1 MKRTGAWLTVYA
13 LEQIGA
19 RFTFGIPGVHTTELY
34 DALNNSNR
42 ITQVLVTH
50 EGGASF
56 MADAV
61 GRLTDSIGVLTV
73 VPAAGLTHAAS
84 GIGEAFLDGVP
95 MLVISGGPRTDT
107 PHRYQLHQM
116 DTHKFM
122 SGLTKATFR
131 VTRHEEVVPTL
142 FEAYTIATSGEPGP
156 VFVELPVNILLLTDE
171 VAELPQF
178 QPAKPPA
185 IDAPAEIAH
194 AADLLLAAKRPCIFA
209 GWGARDAS
217 VELVELA
224 EWLEAPVATTLQG
237 LSVFPGNHPLHTG
250 FGFGASA
257 VPAAQNA
264 FKDCDCM
271 VAIGTRFAEIATGS
285 YGADVPENLVHIDIN
300 PAALNAN
307 YPAKV
312 AIAADAGAALRELLE
327 ALQAK
332 AFSSEVDTGSRQENA
347 SSQKAKGP
355 RKAERAI
362 REQIRKDKAA
372 YRKSWYRND
381 ANGLVNPARFFDE
394 LRKQMPDD
402 GILAIDDGNHTFLTA
417 ELMPIHAPKSVIL
430 PTDFNCMGYA
440 VPAAIGA
447 KLSFPD
453 RSVQA
458 IVGDGAFMMTCMEIV
473 TAASNGLGVIYYVF
487 NDGELAQ
494 IGQAQSIPYGRKPC
508 TSIGKLNI
516 EGVALATGAAY
527 VPMNDNSEIA
537 GAIGKARE
545 IAATGRPVIVAVRID
560 YSKRTAFTLGTVKT
574 NFGRFPLNEKLRFLA
589 RAAVR
594 HVVG

>member
-61 GRLTDSIGVLTV
+61 GLLSYSIGVLTL

-95 MLVISGGPRTDT
+95 MLVLSGGPRNDT
-107 PHRYQLHQM
+107 GHRYQLHQM

-131 VTRHEEVVPTL
+131 VTRHDEVVPML
-142 FEAYTIATSGEPGP
+142 FEAYRIATSGEPGP
-156 VFVELPVNILLLTDE
+156 VFVELPVNILMMTDE
-171 VAELPQF
+171 IGELPAF
-178 QPAKPPA
+178 QPPSPPKA
-185 IDAPAEIAH
+185 GAGAV
-194 AADLLLAAKRPCIFA
+194 DLLRGAKHSCIFA
-209 GWGARDAS
+209 GWGARDAGA
-217 VELVELA
+217 ELIQLA

-237 LSVFPGNHPLHTG
+237 LSVFPANHPLHTG

-257 VPAAQNA
+257 MPAAQNA
-264 FKDCDCM
+264 FKSCDCM
-271 VAIGTRFAEIATGS
+271 IAIGTRFSEIATGS
-285 YGADVPENLVHIDIN
+285 YGAEAPGNLIHIDIN
-300 PAALNAN
+300 PDVFNAN
-307 YPAKV
+307 FPAKV
-312 AIAADAGAALRELLE
+312 AIAGDAGAVLRQLLGELE
-327 ALQAK
+327 
-332 AFSSEVDTGSRQENA
+332 
-347 SSQKAKGP
+347 AKGP
-355 RKAERAI
+355 NRTARGSL
-362 REQIRKDKAA
+362 REQIRNDKAA
-372 YRKSWYRND
+372 YRESWYRHD
-381 ANGLVNPARFFDE
+381 AAGIVNPARFFDE
-394 LRKQMPDD
+394 LRRQMPDN
-402 GILAIDDGNHTFLTA
+402 GIIAIDDGNHTFLTA
-417 ELMPIHAPKSVIL
+417 ELMPINAPKSVIL

-447 KLSFPD
+447 KLACPD
-453 RSVQA
+453 HSVPT
-458 IVGDGAFMMTCMEIV
+458 IVGDGAFMMTCMEIL
-473 TAASNGLGVIYYVF
+473 TASTNNLGIVYYVF

-494 IGQAQSIPYGRKPC
+494 IAQAQSIPYGRKPA
-508 TSIGKLNI
+508 TAIGKLNI

-527 VPMNDNSEIA
+527 LPMNDNGAIA
-537 GAIGKARE
+537 GVISEANE
-545 IAATGRPVIVAVRID
+545 IAAGGKPVIVAVRID
-560 YSKRTAFTLGTVKT
+560 YSKKTAFTLGAVKT
-574 NFGRFPLNEKLRFLA
+574 NFGRCPLNEKLRFLA

-594 HVVG
+594 HVMG

>member
-34 DALNNSNR
+34 DALNSSNS

-61 GRLTDSIGVLTV
+61 GRLSDSIGVLTV

-95 MLVISGGPRTDT
+95 MLVLSGGPRTDT
-107 PHRYQLHQM
+107 GHRYQLHQM

-131 VTRHEEVVPTL
+131 VTSHDEVVPTL
-142 FEAYTIATSGEPGP
+142 FKAYEIATSGEPGP

-171 VAELPQF
+171 IGELPQLT
-178 QPAKPPA
+178 P
-185 IDAPAEIAH
+185 APAPRVEATTEVVR
-194 AADLLLAAKRPCIFA
+194 AAELLAAARHPCVFA
-209 GWGARDAS
+209 GWGARDANN
-217 VELVELA
+217 ELIRLA

-237 LSVFPGNHPLHTG
+237 LSVFPANHPLHVG

-264 FKDCDCM
+264 FKNCDCM
-271 VAIGTRFAEIATGS
+271 VAIGTRFSEIPTGS
-285 YGADVPENLVHIDIN
+285 YGAEAPENLVHIDIN
-300 PAALNAN
+300 PDVFNAN
-307 YPAKV
+307 FPDKV
-312 AIAADAGAALRELLE
+312 AIAGDAAAVLRQLQKELE
-327 ALQAK
+327 
-332 AFSSEVDTGSRQENA
+332 
-347 SSQKAKGP
+347 AKGP
-355 RKAERAI
+355 RRTSKGSL
-362 REQIRKDKAA
+362 REQIRSDKAA
-372 YRKSWYRND
+372 YRESWYRHD
-381 ANGLVNPARFFDE
+381 AAGIVNPARFFDE
-394 LRKQMPDD
+394 LRRQMPDN
-402 GILAIDDGNHTFLTA
+402 GIISIDDGNHTFLTA
-417 ELMPIHAPKSVIL
+417 ELMPIHGPKSVIL

-447 KLSFPD
+447 KLACPD
-453 RSVQA
+453 RTVQT
-458 IVGDGAFMMTCMEIV
+458 IVGDGAFMMTCMEIL
-473 TAASNGLGVIYYVF
+473 TASSNNLGIVYYVF

-494 IGQAQSIPYGRKPC
+494 IAQAQSIPYGRKPG
-508 TSIGKLNI
+508 TTIGKLNI

-527 VPMNDNSEIA
+527 LPMNDNAEIA
-537 GAIGKARE
+537 GVIGKANE
-545 IAATGRPVIVAVRID
+545 IAAAGRPVIVAIRID
-560 YSKRTAFTLGTVKT
+560 YSKKTAFTLGAVKT
-574 NFGRFPLNEKLRFLA
+574 NFGRFPLNEKLRFLT

-594 HVVG
+594 HVIG

>member
-34 DALNNSNR
+34 DALNSSNR

-61 GRLTDSIGVLTV
+61 GRLSDSIGVLTV

-107 PHRYQLHQM
+107 GHRYQLHQM
-116 DTHKFM
+116 DTHQFM

-131 VTRHEEVVPTL
+131 VTRHEDVVPTL
-142 FEAYTIATSGEPGP
+142 FKAYAIATEGEPGP
-156 VFVELPVNILLLTDE
+156 VFVELPVDVLLMTGE
-171 VAELPQF
+171 IGELPQF
-178 QPAKPPA
+178 RREPA
-185 IDAPAEIAH
+185 APLQAEAEIAR
-194 AADLLLAAKRPCIFA
+194 AVELLAGARHPCIFA
-209 GWGARDAS
+209 GWGTRDATA
-217 VELVELA
+217 ELTRLA
-224 EWLEAPVATTLQG
+224 GWLEAPVATTLQG
-237 LSVFPGNHPLHTG
+237 LSVFPASHPLHVG

-285 YGADVPENLVHIDIN
+285 YGAEVPENLIHIDIN
-300 PAALNAN
+300 PKVFGAN

-312 AIAADAGAALRELLE
+312 GIAGDAAVVLRALMTALE
-327 ALQAK
+327 KTPRRSSDGTLRQRIK
-332 AFSSEVDTGSRQENA
+332 A
-347 SSQKAKGP
+347 
-355 RKAERAI
+355 
-362 REQIRKDKAA
+362 DKAA
-372 YRKSWYRND
+372 YRESWYRHD
-381 ANGLVNPARFFDE
+381 APDIVNPARFFDA
-394 LRKQMPDD
+394 LRRATPDE
-402 GILAIDDGNHTFLTA
+402 GIIAIDDGNHTFLTA
-417 ELMPIHAPKSVIL
+417 ELMTIHAPKSVIL

-447 KLSFPD
+447 KLACPD

-458 IVGDGAFMMTCMEIV
+458 IVGDGAFMMTCMEIL
-473 TAASNGLGVIYYVF
+473 TATSNNLGVVYYVF

-494 IGQAQSIPYGRKPC
+494 IAQAQQIPYNRKPA
-508 TSIGKLNI
+508 TTIGRLNI

-527 VPMNDNSEIA
+527 LPMNDNAAIA
-537 GAIGKARE
+537 SVIEEANA
-545 IAATGRPVIVAVRID
+545 IAAGGRPVIVAVRID
-560 YSKRTAFTLGTVKT
+560 YSKKTAFTLG
-574 NFGRFPLNEKLRFLA
+574 
-589 RAAVR
+589 
-594 HVVG
+594 

>member
-34 DALNNSNR
+34 DALNSSNR

-61 GRLTDSIGVLTV
+61 GRLSDSIGVLTV

-95 MLVISGGPRTDT
+95 MLVISGGPRIDSE
-107 PHRYQLHQM
+107 HRFQLHQM

-122 SGLTKATFR
+122 AGLTKATFR
-131 VTRHEEVVPTL
+131 VTRHDELVPTL
-142 FEAYTIATSGEPGP
+142 FEAYRIATSGEPGP
-156 VFVELPVNILLLTDE
+156 VFVELPVNILIMTGE
-171 VAELPQF
+171 VGDLPQY
-178 QPAKPPA
+178 QRLETKPVEA
-185 IDAPAEIAH
+185 
-194 AADLLLAAKRPCIFA
+194 AADITRAVELLAAARHPCIFA
-209 GWGARDAS
+209 GWGARDATS
-217 VELVELA
+217 ELIRLA

-237 LSVFPGNHPLHTG
+237 LSVFPANHPLHVG
-250 FGFGASA
+250 FGFGPSA
-257 VPAAQNA
+257 VPSAQNA
-264 FKDCDCM
+264 FRNCDCM
-271 VAIGTRFAEIATGS
+271 IAIGTRFAEIATGS
-285 YGADVPENLVHIDIN
+285 YGATVPENLVHIDIN
-300 PAALNAN
+300 PKAIGAN

-312 AIAADAGAALRELLE
+312 GIAGDARSVLKLLTSALE
-327 ALQAK
+327 
-332 AFSSEVDTGSRQENA
+332 
-347 SSQKAKGP
+347 AKGP
-355 RKAERAI
+355 PTSSSGTLRAQI
-362 REQIRKDKAA
+362 REDKAA
-372 YRKSWYRND
+372 YRDSWYRND
-381 ANGLVNPARFFDE
+381 APSIVNPARFFDE
-394 LRKQMPDD
+394 LRRQMPDD
-402 GILAIDDGNHTFLTA
+402 GIIAIDDGNHTFLTA

-447 KLSFPD
+447 KLAHPG
-453 RSVQA
+453 RAVQA
-458 IVGDGAFMMTCMEIV
+458 IVGDGAFMMTCMEIL
-473 TAASNGLGVIYYVF
+473 TAATNGLGVVYYVF

-508 TSIGKLNI
+508 TRIGKLNI
-516 EGVALATGAAY
+516 EGVALATGASY
-527 VPMNDNSEIA
+527 LPMADNEAISGVITKANEIA
-537 GAIGKARE
+537 RGGV
-545 IAATGRPVIVAVRID
+545 PVIVGVHID
-560 YSKRTAFTLGTVKT
+560 YSKKTAFTLGTVKT
-574 NFGRFPLNEKLRFLA
+574 SFGRFPLNEKLRFLT

>member
-1 MKRTGAWLTVYA
+1 MKRTGAWLAVYA

-34 DALNNSNR
+34 DALNMSNS

-50 EGGASF
+50 EGGGAF
-56 MADAV
+56 MADAI
-61 GRLTDSIGVLTV
+61 GRLSDSIGVLTV

-107 PHRYQLHQM
+107 EHRYQLHQM

-122 SGLTKATFR
+122 GGLTKATFR
-131 VTRHEEVVPTL
+131 VTRHDEVVPTL
-142 FEAYTIATSGEPGP
+142 FEAYRIATDGEPGP
-156 VFVELPVNILLLTDE
+156 VFVELPVNILLMTDE
-171 VAELPQF
+171 AGELPAF
-178 QPAKPPA
+178 AAPKPPEVQA
-185 IDAPAEIAH
+185 AAQAEIDRAVE
-194 AADLLLAAKRPCIFA
+194 LLSVAKRPCIFA
-209 GWGARDAS
+209 GWGTRDATAE
-217 VELVELA
+217 VVRLA

-237 LSVFPGNHPLHTG
+237 LSVFPGNHPLHAG

-257 VPAAQNA
+257 VPSAQNA
-264 FKDCDCM
+264 FKACDCM

-285 YGADVPENLVHIDIN
+285 YGTSVPDNLIHIDIN
-300 PAALNAN
+300 PAVFGAN

-312 AIAADAGAALRELLE
+312 AIPGDAGAVLRQLSSHIESRMPRRV
-327 ALQAK
+327 QAG
-332 AFSSEVDTGSRQENA
+332 T
-347 SSQKAKGP
+347 
-355 RKAERAI
+355 
-362 REQIRKDKAA
+362 REQIARDKAA
-372 YRKSWYRND
+372 YRESWYRHD
-381 ANGLVNPARFFDE
+381 AADIVNPVRFFDE
-394 LRKQMPDD
+394 LRRQMPDD

-447 KLSFPD
+447 KLALPE
-453 RSVQA
+453 RTVQA
-458 IVGDGAFMMTCMEIV
+458 IVGDGAFLMTCMEIL
-473 TAASNGLGVIYYVF
+473 TAASNNLGVVYYVF

-494 IGQAQSIPYGRKPC
+494 IGQAQQIPYNRKPC
-508 TSIGKLNI
+508 TQLGKLNI

-527 VPMNDNSEIA
+527 LAMNDNAGIA
-537 GAIGKARE
+537 DIIGRANA
-545 IAATGRPVIVAVRID
+545 IAAGGRPVIVGIRID
-560 YSKRTAFTLGTVKT
+560 YSKRTAFTAGAVKT
-574 NFGRFPLNEKLRFLA
+574 NFGRFPLSEKLRFLT

-594 HVVG
+594 HATG